1 MHLNSLTVFFFWIIF
16 VTECYGSAKTINLN
30 YGQNGSI
37 YSPNY
42 PYSYGRGEN
51 CRWLITAPFG
61 QRVLIYFTSLDLEA
75 GCCNCDTV
83 KIFDGSSDS
92 YYNKVLTKGCGS
104 SLPPPVYSSGRN
116 IYAKFSSDGSGQ
128 GKGFVA
134 HYKALN
140 SSSGG

>member
-1 MHLNSLTVFFFWIIF
+1 M
-16 VTECYGSAKTINLN
+16 
-30 YGQNGSI
+30 
-37 YSPNY
+37 
-42 PYSYGRGEN
+42 
-51 CRWLITAPFG
+51 
-61 QRVLIYFTSLDLEA
+61 
-75 GCCNCDTV
+75 

-116 IYAKFSSDGSGQ
+116 IYVKFSSDSSGQ

-140 SSSGG
+140 SSSGGVQARCVSFIEKIKKERLTQTLVAVISSARSFQGGGVGLSTRDRLHQALKELS